1 MNIGAFFVNFIS
13 MLNFEYYN
21 PTRIVFGRDQLFR
34 LPELLK
40 ENNAKNILIAY
51 GGGSLEKSGT
61 LEAIK
66 SVLQGF
72 NVFIFQG
79 IEANPEYSTLM
90 KAVSLCKDE
99 KIDFIIAAGG
109 GSVID
114 GVKFISGAVLYD
126 GEPWDVLD
134 RKEGC
139 NFEKALPFGTV
150 LTLPA
155 TGSEANSGAVI
166 NRSELKE
173 KRTMGGPIFFPQFSF
188 CDPTQ
193 VSTLPKKQLANGVI
207 DSYVHTLEQ
216 YITYPT
222 WNHLQERQ
230 AEAILMTLLEIAPK
244 LLNDPSD
251 YEIAANLMWCS
262 THALNGNLRC
272 GVPTDWATHMIA
284 HELTAHFGID
294 HAQTLAI
301 IGPRLYEHQ
310 FNVKK
315 EKLAQYGK
323 RVWGLIGEDEIVA
336 KEAIIKTEE
345 FFHSLGIKTRLSEY
359 GVNTTGFA
367 EQVADTFEK
376 RGWNELGEQKAIGPK
391 EVKEIVL
398 SAY

>member
-1 MNIGAFFVNFIS
+1 

-21 PTRIVFGRDQLFR
+21 PTRIVFGKDQLQR
-34 LPELLK
+34 LPELL
-40 ENNAKNILIAY
+40 NANGAKNVLIAY
-51 GGGSLEKSGT
+51 GGGSLERTGT
-61 LEAIK
+61 LESLK
-66 SVLQGF
+66 SVLSDF
-72 NVFIFQG
+72 NVFTFSG
-79 IEANPEYSTLM
+79 IEANPEYTTLM
-90 KAVSLCKDE
+90 KAVRLCKDE
-99 KIDFIIAAGG
+99 NIDFILAAGG

-114 GVKFISGAVLYD
+114 GVKFITGAVLYE
-126 GEPWDVLD
+126 GEPWDVLEKKD
-134 RKEGC
+134 GC
-139 NFEKALPFGTV
+139 NFEKAIPFGTI

-166 NRSELKE
+166 NRSEIKE
-173 KRTMGGPIFFPQFSF
+173 KRVMGGPMFFPKFSF

-193 VSTLPKKQLANGVI
+193 VSTLPKIQIANGII

-222 WNHLQERQ
+222 DNHLQERQ

-244 LLNDPSD
+244 LINDPSD
-251 YEIAANLMWCS
+251 YALASNLMWCS

-301 IGPRLYEHQ
+301 IGPRLYEHE
-310 FNVKK
+310 FETKK
-315 EKLAQYGK
+315 AKLAQYGK
-323 RVWGLIGEDEIVA
+323 RVWGLIGEDEEIA

-345 FFHSLGIKTRLSEY
+345 FFHSLGVKTHLSDY
-359 GVNTTGFA
+359 NVNTQNFA
-367 EQVADTFEK
+367 ETVARTFED
-376 RGWNELGEQKAIGPK
+376 RGWNEMGEQSAIGPHQ
-391 EVKEIVL
+391 VREIVA